1 MTDTFTMGVL
11 QASLNASMDENI
23 KTISEL
29 VREAAGQGAQVILPP
44 ELFQG
49 PYFCKTQVE
58 DWFAT
63 AYPALEHP
71 VRHRH
76 AEARPGTGR
85 GHPRLDL

>member
-11 QASLNASMDENI
+11 QAPLGGDMDANI
-23 KTISEL
+23 KTISDL

-63 AYPALEHP
+63 AYPVNWWLLSSGIKEKM
-71 VRHRH
+71 
-76 AEARPGTGR
+76 
-85 GHPRLDL
+85 